1 MRLVLSISREERPKE
16 TAAALQARGAGCCT
30 TLAANSCELVDMLPT
45 SSRVLLA
52 AALAAAPAAAFQPGP
67 LSVPRPLR
75 SAAGLRAACMAAS
88 PEEHADYSVSRRDFF
103 KDVTT
108 GSAALTIGS
117 MGIEVPQAVADG
129 LPAVSA
135 PAPTFTLP
143 SNAGRDI
150 SNADLKGKWSV
161 LYFYPGDFT
170 SGCTLEAQNF
180 EKNADAIRALGAE
193 IYGVSV
199 DSIDKHLDFKK
210 KYGLSFPL
218 LSDKDGK
225 VSEAYGSALK
235 IPFMGTFSN
244 RQTYIIDPE
253 GNLRWVFTDVESRL
267 KKHAEEVIDKLK
279 GLQA

>member
-1 MRLVLSISREERPKE
+1 MAYVRLS
-16 TAAALQARGAGCCT
+16 
-30 TLAANSCELVDMLPT
+30 
-45 SSRVLLA
+45 
-52 AALAAAPAAAFQPGP
+52 
-67 LSVPRPLR
+67 
-75 SAAGLRAACMAAS
+75 
-88 PEEHADYSVSRRDFF
+88 
-103 KDVTT
+103 
-108 GSAALTIGS
+108 
-117 MGIEVPQAVADG
+117 
-129 LPAVSA
+129 
-135 PAPTFTLP
+135 
-143 SNAGRDI
+143 GRDVRHV
-150 SNADLKGKWSV
+150 SEN
-161 LYFYPGDFT
+161 
-170 SGCTLEAQNF
+170 